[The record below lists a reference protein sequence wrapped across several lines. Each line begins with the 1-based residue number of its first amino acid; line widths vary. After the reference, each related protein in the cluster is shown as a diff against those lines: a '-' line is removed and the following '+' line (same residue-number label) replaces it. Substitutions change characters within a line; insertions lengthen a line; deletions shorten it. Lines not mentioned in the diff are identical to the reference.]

1 MKALACVGMGKS
13 ESAIIAA
20 FRTAGLEMDET
31 ALAELTEEKIKETDG
46 LFVFTEN
53 FSPTVSAVCQK
64 VLMPYLSY
72 VTELPA
78 KELYD
83 EAVRNPCNFIFCF
96 DAAMCM
102 ELEQRI
108 PGRCFHLPLGAARQ
122 DGPEQET
129 GEHAEVA
136 FVGSLCQ
143 NNEEYDRIEGLSDY
157 ARGYLESL
165 VKTQVRIYGYDLLK
179 VALNKEIFNELKTQL
194 PAELWSG
201 VEAGLEQKAVVDT
214 VLFNKVTEMERKN
227 LLRAV
232 SEQFETQLYTS
243 EDVSALPAIHVHGEA
258 KTDAEKCSV
267 YRNSRINLC
276 FTHRS
281 VVSGIP
287 QQVYEIMAAGG
298 FVLMNFQPEISES
311 FIIGEHLDVFASESE
326 LLEKIAYYLEHEE
339 ERVQIAEAGCRA
351 VREYHS
357 YASRAVAMFNAVF
370 SEGEK

>member
-129 GEHAEVA
+129 GEHAGERTKPA
-136 FVGSLCQ
+136 GPCLPCS
-143 NNEEYDRIEGLSDY
+143 GL
-157 ARGYLESL
+157 LESPSW
-165 VKTQVRIYGYDLLK
+165 DLTNNICIC
-179 VALNKEIFNELKTQL
+179 VNRCTRVC
-194 PAELWSG
+194 G
-201 VEAGLEQKAVVDT
+201 VT
-214 VLFNKVTEMERKN
+214 
-227 LLRAV
+227 
-232 SEQFETQLYTS
+232 
-243 EDVSALPAIHVHGEA
+243 
-258 KTDAEKCSV
+258 
-267 YRNSRINLC
+267 
-276 FTHRS
+276 
-281 VVSGIP
+281 
-287 QQVYEIMAAGG
+287 
-298 FVLMNFQPEISES
+298 
-311 FIIGEHLDVFASESE
+311 
-326 LLEKIAYYLEHEE
+326 
-339 ERVQIAEAGCRA
+339 
-351 VREYHS
+351 
-357 YASRAVAMFNAVF
+357 
-370 SEGEK
+370 

>member
-13 ESAIIAA
+13 ESAIIKA
-20 FRTAGLEMDET
+20 FRTAGLEMEET
-31 ALAELTEEKIKETDG
+31 ALAELTEEKIKETDC

-53 FSPTVSAVCQK
+53 FSPAVSAVCQK
-64 VLMPYLSY
+64 ALMPYLSY

-83 EAVRNPCNFIFCF
+83 EAVKNPCNFIFCF
-96 DAAMCM
+96 DAAMCV

-108 PGRCFHLPLGAARQ
+108 PGRCFHLPLGAAEQ
-122 DGPEQET
+122 DCPEQES

-136 FVGSLCQ
+136 FVGSLCR

-179 VALNKEIFNELKTQL
+179 AALNQEIFNEIKTQL
-194 PAELWSG
+194 PTDLWSG
-201 VEAGLEQKAVVDT
+201 VEAGLEQRAVVDT

-243 EDVSALPAIHVHGEA
+243 EEVSGLPAIHVHGEA
-258 KTDAEKCSV
+258 ETDEEKCSI

-281 VVSGIP
+281 IVSGIP
-287 QQVYEIMAAGG
+287 RQVYEIMAAGG
-298 FVLMNFQPEISES
+298 FVLMNFQPEISEN
-311 FIIGEHLDVFASESE
+311 FIIGEHLDVFAGESE

-339 ERVQIAEAGCRA
+339 ERARIAEAGCRA
-351 VREYHS
+351 VREYHT
-357 YASRAVAMFNAVF
+357 YVSRAAAMFNAVF